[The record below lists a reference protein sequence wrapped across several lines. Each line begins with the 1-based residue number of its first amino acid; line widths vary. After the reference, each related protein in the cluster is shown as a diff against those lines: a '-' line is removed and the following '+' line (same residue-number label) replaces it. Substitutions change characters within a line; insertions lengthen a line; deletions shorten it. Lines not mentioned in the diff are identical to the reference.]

1 MSLPTTDPNVIPQEL
16 LDTAQVP
23 GQVGELQLYRHDE
36 DFILRVRGTDLMSS
50 RVHGSE
56 ELLAEL
62 ALDRLPGSG
71 SARVLVGGLG
81 MGFTL
86 ARVLD
91 LVGTEAW
98 VDVVE
103 LVPKVVA
110 WNREWLGEL
119 NGHPLRDPRVTV
131 IEGDVAQHIRDANSS
146 YDTIL
151 LDVDN
156 GPEGLTRNA
165 NDWLY
170 DHHGLTT
177 AGDALRPGGVLAIWS
192 AAYHPWFSDRLRA
205 AGFEVLEQSVR
216 ARRTKGARRTIWLA
230 SRR

>member
-1 MSLPTTDPNVIPQEL
+1 MIPQEL

-23 GQVGELQLYRHDE
+23 GQVGELQLYRHDG

-62 ALDRLPGSG
+62 ALDRLPGSGSG

-119 NGHPLRDPRVTV
+119 NGHPLRDPRVMV
-131 IEGDVAQHIRDANSS
+131 LEGDVAQHIRDANSS

-205 AGFEVLEQSVR
+205 AGFEVLEQPVR